1 MVFKALK
8 TKGFTPETLAFPG
21 IFKSLGEPGETHIVS
36 SPGGGFIALA
46 DFHKISL

>member
-21 IFKSLGEPGETHIVS
+21 FLKSLGEPGETHIVS
-36 SPGGGFIALA
+36 SPGRTFIELE
-46 DFHKISL
+46 DFHKIRL